1 MGTKYIVELEDGE
14 HLYKT
19 TINALGNPVMRSAEK
34 VPYTEP
40 DLERVKKTAYDDGY
54 SAGCQAG
61 REDLNRVMSDVKQ
74 IKKEAYEYTKYLNKS
89 YEDGLNDAW
98 EAARK
103 IVLDEWD
110 NGIKYD
116 DFYELFNGK
125 SCKQVLNTLAA
136 AEVIE
141 KLQAYERAQL
151 AKLRDRLT
159 AFCMK
164 HHCTNCPLNTD
175 DFNCGKG
182 LSFKPCYEGDKDIIP
197 NDELEI
203 YATAAGLA

>member
-1 MGTKYIVELEDGE
+1 MGKKYIIKLEDNNLAYTAIMIDGVPYIKP
-14 HLYKT
+14 LQ
-19 TINALGNPVMRSAEK
+19 LL
-34 VPYTEP
+34 PYTEP
-40 DLERVKKTAYDDGY
+40 DMEQVR
-54 SAGCQAG
+54 
-61 REDLNRVMSDVKQ
+61 
-74 IKKEAYEYTKYLNKS
+74 KEAYDKGYDDATAEIGSDEQAIAEKAYQR
-89 YEDGLNDAW
+89 GLSDAW

-141 KLQAYERAQL
+141 KLQAYERAQP

-203 YATAAGLA
+203 YAAAAGLA